1 VRDRL
6 EGEVG
11 MIARI
16 LTTLI
21 IFGLAVNA
29 FWSNAFG
36 EGHLFNPF
44 GILFLFLAA
53 IVWFAWDTITEA
65 FKSVTGESYIPI
77 LRMGAKIISGM
88 TGPTRKRHH
97 SDEPT

>member
-1 VRDRL
+1 
-6 EGEVG
+6 
-11 MIARI
+11 M
-16 LTTLI
+16 
-21 IFGLAVNA
+21 
-29 FWSNAFG
+29 
-36 EGHLFNPF
+36 PF
-44 GILFLFLAA
+44 GQMHLARGIFSIHLEFFFLFLAA